1 LIRYYAMREKAGWSL
16 SKDGVSFRS
25 VFESSIYR
33 DKLTPVAKKGI
44 HIRALGLFL
53 TRRCNLRCIY
63 CCIQVGQDPSDKLTF
78 TEIQSAIRQAREGG
92 AKRLVIAGEGEPL
105 LDENLFPI
113 IDFTTGLGMK
123 VRIFTNGLS
132 IDRLTA
138 KHLFRSGVSLAIK
151 VHALDAST
159 YDRLAGKRNAGEWV
173 GYPRMPRG
181 MEKVIIPRN
190 LKYLLEEGYLRSRR
204 LPWEESLL
212 QIETV
217 ITPQNIDQLPDLAR
231 CCKEWDADFMVE
243 TVIPAGNAIG
253 KLSELSVTQ
262 ERQKAL
268 MRELRKILGWT
279 LGLRQKIR
287 CTFETNPF
295 LDVSGNI
302 RHCFGLAAE
311 IGNIRDIPLMEL
323 HRREMAIRVERGLLS
338 APFSFSNNG
347 FRDCATRK
355 SLDVTNNPQ

>member
-1 LIRYYAMREKAGWSL
+1 MLRRE
-16 SKDGVSFRS
+16 
-25 VFESSIYR
+25 
-33 DKLTPVAKKGI
+33 

-63 CCIQVGQDPSDKLTF
+63 CCIQVGQDPADKLTLA
-78 TEIQSAIRQAREGG
+78 EIQSAIRQAREAG
-92 AKRLVIAGEGEPL
+92 AKRLIIAGEGEPF
-105 LDENLFPI
+105 LDDNLFSI

-123 VRIFTNGLS
+123 VRVFTNGLS

-159 YDRLAGKRNAGEWV
+159 YDLLPGRRNAGEWV
-173 GYPRMPRG
+173 GYTRMPPG
-181 MEKVIIPRN
+181 MEKVVILRN
-190 LKYLLEEGYLRSRR
+190 LRYLLEEGYLRSRR
-204 LPWEESLL
+204 VPWEESLL
-212 QIETV
+212 QIESV
-217 ITPQNIDQLPDLAR
+217 ITPQNLDQLPALAR
-231 CCKEWDADFMVE
+231 CCKEWDTDFMIE
-243 TVIPAGNAIG
+243 TVIPAGNAIAWFA
-253 KLSELSVTQ
+253 ELSVTQ

-268 MRELRKILGWT
+268 MRELRKILGWK

-311 IGNIRDIPLMEL
+311 AGNIRDIPLMEL
-323 HRREMAIRVERGLLS
+323 HRREMAIRLERGLLS
-338 APFSFSNNG
+338 APFSFGNKG
-347 FRDCATRK
+347 FRYCATRK
-355 SLDVTNNPQ
+355 SLNVDNNPQ